1 MVLIVILFD
10 NSVKVFPSVKAVGK
24 LSSSGSRVLHVCF
37 KDGHK
42 KDIDLDK
49 IFEWHITEFGDD

>member
-24 LSSSGSRVLHVCF
+24 LSNDGRVLHICF

-49 IFEWHITEFGDD
+49 VFEWHVMEFEED

>member
-10 NSVKVFPSVKAVGK
+10 NSVNVFPCVKAVGK

-49 IFEWHITEFGDD
+49 VFEWHVREFEED

>member
-1 MVLIVILFD
+1 MVLIVILYD
-10 NSVKVFPSVKAVGK
+10 NSVKVLPSIKAVGK

-49 IFEWHITEFGDD
+49 VFEWHVREFEED

>member
-1 MVLIVILFD
+1 MVLIVILYD
-10 NSVKVFPSVKAVGK
+10 NSVKVLPSIKSLGK

-49 IFEWHITEFGDD
+49 VFEWHVREFEED

>member
-1 MVLIVILFD
+1 MVLIVILYD
-10 NSVKVFPSVKAVGK
+10 NSVKVLPSIKSVGK
-24 LSSSGSRVLHVCF
+24 LSSGSRVLHVCF

-49 IFEWHITEFGDD
+49 IFEWHITEFEED